1 MPSSTRLAAII
12 GLLLLTVLAARNVL
26 VPFHGWAQDGRINPE
41 AATGVERK
49 TLATAQRFMV
59 SAANPYA
66 VRAGVDTLKRGGSA
80 VDAAIAVQMVLNLV
94 EPQSSG
100 IGGGAFLLNYDQS
113 SGDVVSFDGRETSP
127 ARARPNRF
135 LGEDGK
141 RLPFREAVR
150 SGLSV
155 GVPGLIAMLADA
167 HSVNGKLPWA
177 DLFEPAIRLSEAGFK
192 VSRRM
197 HLSLLFVGEA
207 HFSNAARAYFFP
219 GGRAVPIGTVL
230 RNPEF
235 ATTLKLIANSGPR
248 AFYAGPVAEAIVDAV
263 SAARPSLSDL
273 TLSDL
278 ANYQP
283 ERRAPVCTFYRSHRV
298 CGMGPPSSGGY
309 TVAQTLKLIEPF
321 ELGGARAVS
330 DLGRLSDM
338 HLVAEAQK
346 LSYADRN
353 RYLADPAFI
362 AIPGG
367 LLDDAY
373 LTTRRGLISRG
384 KAMTGR
390 PKAGTP
396 PGVKTDRG
404 VDGTEGR
411 PGTSHISIVD
421 EAGNAVSMT
430 TTIEGA
436 FGSGL
441 WAAGFLLNNE
451 LTDFSFRPKDAQ
463 GRPIANAV
471 EGGKRPRS
479 SMSPTLV
486 FDPDGGLKAVLGSPG
501 GSRIILYVTKALVG
515 LIDWKLN
522 AQEVTEVLNFGSRG
536 RGFELEMG
544 QATPGLALRLE
555 QMGHDVRP
563 DFMVSGLHVIVRRDG
578 RLEGGADPRREG
590 IALGE

>member
-1 MPSSTRLAAII
+1 
-12 GLLLLTVLAARNVL
+12 
-26 VPFHGWAQDGRINPE
+26 
-41 AATGVERK
+41 
-49 TLATAQRFMV
+49 
-59 SAANPYA
+59 
-66 VRAGVDTLKRGGSA
+66 
-80 VDAAIAVQMVLNLV
+80 
-94 EPQSSG
+94 
-100 IGGGAFLLNYDQS
+100 
-113 SGDVVSFDGRETSP
+113 
-127 ARARPNRF
+127 
-135 LGEDGK
+135 K

-235 ATTLKLIANSGPR
+235 AATLKLIAASGPQ

-263 SAARPSLSDL
+263 SASRPSLSDL

-278 ANYQP
+278 ANYKP
-283 ERRAPVCTFYRSHRV
+283 ERRDPVCTFYRSHRV

-373 LTTRRGLISRG
+373 LTTRRGLISQG
-384 KAMTGR
+384 EAMTGR
-390 PKAGTP
+390 PQAGTP

-486 FDPDGGLKAVLGSPG
+486 FDPDGKLKAVLGSPG